1 MQFKSRRAEEPIP
14 NIDLIPMLNVMMAVL
29 AFFVLISM
37 TLAPES
43 GTVEVQLPKG
53 GDETTAPNPDAPAPF
68 IARLT
73 AEGDITVQNQPVADE
88 TALEREIRAYLANN
102 ETGAVLLIPD
112 EQANYEQALQLLAK
126 MRDIGGDRVSL
137 GIESK

>member
-1 MQFKSRRAEEPIP
+1 
-14 NIDLIPMLNVMMAVL
+14 
-29 AFFVLISM
+29 
-37 TLAPES
+37 
-43 GTVEVQLPKG
+43 
-53 GDETTAPNPDAPAPF
+53 
-68 IARLT
+68 
-73 AEGDITVQNQPVADE
+73 DITVQNQPVADE